1 MSTTLGR
8 IRLKGRVPSYAHSS
22 NQHLP
27 RHFLRCNSTASGG
40 KSNSSKKEKT
50 PATGS
55 KKEKDDAEHS
65 KGSEK
70 STTAVLTGREPLYPI
85 YTDVN
90 PLFDT
95 YVKAHH
101 QRTNKKDKHGNI
113 QEYNVSTTVFN
124 DPPLFMIEPRLRPT
138 PRFPTRRYIDPKYRG
153 DGALSSSLESGRNK
167 GETDNEAMERV
178 DRERSMRQS
187 GASVDWGA
195 SDSELSEDGRRTGRA
210 SGVQYETP
218 LDEALDLQAWNSGDL
233 TNDFEQWDQHATPLE
248 ETSSL
253 PSPAE
258 AQTLPPNVVST
269 LMRFPLI
276 SKRVVQQ
283 GGKGRMPSWY
293 VLTVAGNGQGLV
305 GVGEG
310 KDTENPR
317 AIEKS
322 FIAACKDLDW
332 VDRFEGRTLW
342 NEIDTKWGSTRILMR
357 PRPMGFGLRC
367 NPFIHQVGL
376 DLPRL

>member
-1 MSTTLGR
+1 MS
-8 IRLKGRVPSYAHSS
+8 
-22 NQHLP
+22 
-27 RHFLRCNSTASGG
+27 SGG
-40 KSNSSKKEKT
+40 KSKPSNKEKT
-50 PATGS
+50 PTAS
-55 KKEKDDAEHS
+55 SKEKGDEGGHI
-65 KGSEK
+65 KESEK
-70 STTAVLTGREPLYPI
+70 PPKAELTGTEPLYPI

-101 QRTNKKDKHGNI
+101 QRTNRKDKHGNT

-138 PRFPTRRYIDPKYRG
+138 PRFPTRRYIESKYRTEAPFQSQG
-153 DGALSSSLESGRNK
+153 YSPKNGES
-167 GETDNEAMERV
+167 EDDAMNRM
-178 DRERSMRQS
+178 DREHTMRKS
-187 GASVDWGA
+187 GAAVDWGA
-195 SDSELSEDGRRTGRA
+195 DDTELPYGGRTRGEVDR
-210 SGVQYETP
+210 SQYESP

-233 TNDFEQWDQHATPLE
+233 MNDFDQWDQHATPSE

-253 PSPAE
+253 PSPME

-293 VLTVAGNGQGLV
+293 VLTVTGNGQGLV

-310 KDTENPR
+310 KDAENPR

-332 VDRFEGRTLW
+332 IDRFEGRTLW
-342 NEIDTKWGSTRILMR
+342 NEIDTKWGATRILMR

-367 NPFIHQVGL
+367 NPYIHQVGAAL
-376 DLPRL
+376 GFRANIGDSLFSTRSAKPPVSKIYPPKYGVLATA